1 MATDLVFRKLENI
14 FGELRVCVRE
24 RSRARIHLNEHG
36 VYKIV
41 QEFNLQISYSKT
53 TQLFSA

>member
-41 QEFNLQISYSKT
+41 QEFNLQISYLKS
-53 TQLFSA
+53 TQ